1 MNETEHIPW
10 VILLAVRIRTYLEYF
25 LGGQNKGYVF
35 LHQDYKGF
43 LFLNTNVMVIVLP
56 AECLFLLLI
65 L

>member
-25 LGGQNKGYVF
+25 LGGQNKGCVSTSG
-35 LHQDYKGF
+35 LQGF

-56 AECLFLLLI
+56 AECLFLFLI